1 MKILSIK
8 LKNFRNYDSL
18 NIKFDSIINIIYGD
32 NAQGKTN
39 LLESIYYTAFGFT
52 YRTRSEEEL
61 IKFEKNDFF
70 TDISF
75 SNNFCKNRI
84 IVKKYLKNEKFQKE
98 VTFNNNVLK
107 NKDHYGL
114 LNVVFFS
121 PDDLQIVKGEP
132 GLRRK
137 FINLEI
143 AQTNRFYYNLLVK
156 YNKTM
161 LQRNKFLKD
170 SKEKIN
176 IDFTQLSVWDSE
188 LAKIAASIISIR
200 LETLKKISK
209 ISEEI
214 YSKLTSSKENFTLD
228 YILKN
233 NDGEI
238 IEIPVRSQKEWEE
251 WYIEEFKIRRNLDLI
266 RCSTSI
272 GPHRDDILIKVNNNN
287 LRVFGSQGQQRSAAL
302 ALKLAELEFIKE
314 IKEEYPILLLDDVM
328 SELDSKRRKQ
338 LLTFIDGKVQTFITV
353 NDKELVKFLSDSKYF
368 YVKNGIM
375 YEE

>member
-8 LKNFRNYDSL
+8 LKNFRNYANL
-18 NIKFDSIINIIYGD
+18 NVEFNSIINIIYGN

-39 LLESIYYTAFGFT
+39 LLEAIYYMAFGFT
-52 YRTRSEEEL
+52 YRTKSEEEL
-61 IKFEKNDFF
+61 IKFGATDFS
-70 TDISF
+70 TDINF
-75 SNNFCKNRI
+75 SNKFYKNKI
-84 IVKKYLKNEKFQKE
+84 IIKKYMKNGKYKKE
-98 VTFNNNVLK
+98 LTFNNNVLRAK
-107 NKDHYGL
+107 EHYGL
-114 LNVVFFS
+114 LNVVLFS

-143 AQTNRFYYNLLVK
+143 AQTNKYYYNLLVK

-161 LQRNKFLKD
+161 QQRNKFLKD

-188 LAKIAASIISIR
+188 LAKIAAEIIIIR
-200 LETLKKISK
+200 LETLKKISE
-209 ISEEI
+209 ISADI
-214 YSKLTSSKENFTLD
+214 YSKLTLSKETLNLS
-228 YILKN
+228 YILKTS
-233 NDGEI
+233 DGDI
-238 IEIPVRSQKEWEE
+238 FKIYSKTQKEWEE
-251 WYIEEFKIRRNLDLI
+251 WYLKEFKMRRNLDII

-272 GPHRDDILIKVNNNN
+272 GPHRDDILINVDDNN
-287 LRVFGSQGQQRSAAL
+287 LRAFGSQGQQRSAAL

-314 IKEEYPILLLDDVM
+314 VKEEYPVLLLDDVM
-328 SELDSKRRKQ
+328 SELDSGRRKQ

-353 NDKELVKFLSDSKYF
+353 NDKELVKYLPDSKYF
-368 YVKNGIM
+368 YVENGNM

>member
-1 MKILSIK
+1 MKILSVN
-8 LKNFRNYDSL
+8 LKNFRNYENL
-18 NIKFDSIINIIYGD
+18 HINFDSITNIIYGN

-61 IKFEKNDFF
+61 IKFGEKEFF

-75 SNNFCKNRI
+75 NNSFCKNRI
-84 IVKKYLKNEKFQKE
+84 VVKKYLKNEKYQKE
-98 VTFNNNVLK
+98 LNFNNNILK
-107 NKDHYGL
+107 PKEYYGL
-114 LNVVFFS
+114 LNVVLFS

-170 SKEKIN
+170 SRENEN

-188 LAKIAASIISIR
+188 LAKIASAIIIIR
-200 LETLKKISK
+200 LETLKRISE

-214 YSKLTSSKENFTLD
+214 YSKLTFSKENLTLS

-233 NDGEI
+233 DSGESS
-238 IEIPVRSQKEWEE
+238 EIAEKNQKEWED
-251 WYIEEFKIRRNLDLI
+251 WYLKEFKIRRNLDLI

-272 GPHRDDILIKVNNNN
+272 GPHRDDILIKVNNND

-302 ALKLAELEFIKE
+302 SLKLAELEFIKE
-314 IKEEYPILLLDDVM
+314 IKEGYPILLLDDVM
-328 SELDSKRRKQ
+328 SELDSQRRKQ

-353 NDKELVKFLSDSKYF
+353 NDKDMVKYLPNSKYF
-368 YVKNGIM
+368 YVKNGTM
-375 YEE
+375 HEE

>member
-1 MKILSIK
+1 MKILSVN
-8 LKNFRNYDSL
+8 LKNFRNYENL
-18 NIKFDSIINIIYGD
+18 HVNFDSITNIIYGN

-61 IKFEKNDFF
+61 IKFGEKEFF

-75 SNNFCKNRI
+75 NNSFCKNRI
-84 IVKKYLKNEKFQKE
+84 LVKKYLKNEKYQKE
-98 VTFNNNVLK
+98 LNFNNNILK
-107 NKDHYGL
+107 PKEYYGL
-114 LNVVFFS
+114 LNVVLFS

-161 LQRNKFLKD
+161 LQRNKFIKD
-170 SKEKIN
+170 SRENEN

-188 LAKIAASIISIR
+188 LAKIASAIIIIR
-200 LETLKKISK
+200 LETLKRISE

-214 YSKLTSSKENFTLD
+214 YSKLTFSKENLTLS

-233 NDGEI
+233 NSGESS
-238 IEIPVRSQKEWEE
+238 EIVEKNQKEWEE
-251 WYIEEFKIRRNLDLI
+251 WYLKEFKIRRNLDLI

-272 GPHRDDILIKVNNNN
+272 GPHRDDILIKVNDND

-328 SELDSKRRKQ
+328 SELDSQRRKQ

-353 NDKELVKFLSDSKYF
+353 NDKDMVKYLPNSKYF
-368 YVKNGIM
+368 YVKNGTVH
-375 YEE
+375 EE

>member
-1 MKILSIK
+1 MKILSIN
-8 LKNFRNYDSL
+8 LKNFRNYASL
-18 NIKFDSIINIIYGD
+18 NVEFNSIINIIYGN

-39 LLESIYYTAFGFT
+39 LLEAIYYMAFGFT

-61 IKFEKNDFF
+61 IKFGATDFS
-70 TDISF
+70 TDINF
-75 SNNFCKNRI
+75 SNKFYKNKI
-84 IVKKYLKNEKFQKE
+84 IIKKYLKNGKYKKE
-98 VTFNNNVLK
+98 LTFNNNVLK
-107 NKDHYGL
+107 AKEHYGL
-114 LNVVFFS
+114 LNVVLFS

-143 AQTNRFYYNLLVK
+143 AQTDKYYYNLLVK

-176 IDFTQLSVWDSE
+176 IDFTQLLVWDSE
-188 LAKIAASIISIR
+188 LAKIAAEIIIIR
-200 LETLKKISK
+200 LETLKRISEISADVYNKLTLSKENLNLSYILKTSDGETSK
-209 ISEEI
+209 IS
-214 YSKLTSSKENFTLD
+214 SKT
-228 YILKN
+228 
-233 NDGEI
+233 
-238 IEIPVRSQKEWEE
+238 QKEWEE
-251 WYIEEFKIRRNLDLI
+251 WYLKEFKMRRNLDVI

-272 GPHRDDILIKVNNNN
+272 GPHRDDILINVDDNN
-287 LRVFGSQGQQRSAAL
+287 LRAFGSQGQQRSAAL

-314 IKEEYPILLLDDVM
+314 VKEEYPVLLLDDVM
-328 SELDSKRRKQ
+328 SELDSGRRKQ

-353 NDKELVKFLSDSKYF
+353 NDKELVKYLPDSKYF
-368 YVKNGIM
+368 YVENGNM